1 MSRKNPPSSS
11 QQQAPRVVPSF
22 PQHDSVAEGFD
33 LSRNDAQED
42 MAPGGS
48 NEHDGIKEESEM
60 KWNYSEND
68 EVGVHA
74 ESSIQG
80 DFVENTD
87 IKMGEREDELNKDN
101 AKNPVSD
108 PVAC

>member
-1 MSRKNPPSSS
+1 MAGKNPPSSS
-11 QQQAPRVVPSF
+11 QQQAPRVPSF
-22 PQHDSVAEGFD
+22 PQQDSVVEGFD
-33 LSRNDAQED
+33 LYRNDAQED
-42 MAPGGS
+42 TAPGGS
-48 NEHDGIKEESEM
+48 NEHDGIKEVSEM

-87 IKMGEREDELNKDN
+87 IKMGERGKSQAFL
-101 AKNPVSD
+101 
-108 PVAC
+108 C

>member
-1 MSRKNPPSSS
+1 
-11 QQQAPRVVPSF
+11 
-22 PQHDSVAEGFD
+22 
-33 LSRNDAQED
+33 
-42 MAPGGS
+42 
-48 NEHDGIKEESEM
+48 M

-74 ESSIQG
+74 ESSVQG

-101 AKNPVSD
+101 AENPISD

>member
-1 MSRKNPPSSS
+1 MAGKNPPSSL
-11 QQQAPRVVPSF
+11 QQQAPKVHLF
-22 PQHDSVAEGFD
+22 PQQDSVAEGFD

-42 MAPGGS
+42 TAPGGG

-74 ESSIQG
+74 ESSVQG

-87 IKMGEREDELNKDN
+87 IKMGEREDEFNKDN
-101 AKNPVSD
+101 AENPVSD